1 MEKYTL
7 VPKEFFNGDVQ
18 VLSQVVEVSPSETIR
33 YVELPAFEA
42 VLLFVPGDDDREP
55 VIYDLLC
62 RLSQIH
68 DYNKVLFCIRDAV
81 LHLTIGAGDKL
92 LLANSYE
99 AGDFTT
105 ALYFIFA
112 AMHDLQVNP
121 QMTTLYYLGGLDYE
135 NQEMMF
141 SYFKGVE
148 PLCES

>member
-1 MEKYTL
+1 VEKYTL

-18 VLSQVVEVSPSETIR
+18 LLSQVVGVSPSETVK
-33 YVELPAFEA
+33 YVELPSFEA
-42 VLLFVPGDDDREP
+42 VLLFVPGPDGKEP

-62 RLSQIH
+62 ELPGIH
-68 DYNKVLFCIRDAV
+68 DFNKVLFTIEGSA
-81 LHLTIGAGDKL
+81 LHLAIGAGDRL

-112 AMHDLQVNP
+112 AMNDFQINP
-121 QMTTLYYLGGLDYE
+121 RMTTLYYKGDVAYE
-135 NQEMMF
+135 NQELLF

-148 PLCES
+148 RLCE

>member
-1 MEKYTL
+1 VEKYTL

-18 VLSQVVEVSPSETIR
+18 VLSQVVGVSPSETIK

-42 VLLFVPGDDDREP
+42 VLLFVPGPDDRKP

-62 RLSQIH
+62 SLSRIE
-68 DYNKVLFCIRDAV
+68 DYNKVLFCIEDSV

-99 AGDFTT
+99 AKDFTT

-121 QMTTLYYLGGLDYE
+121 QMTTLYYKGDIAYD
-135 NQEMMF
+135 NQELLF

-148 PLCES
+148 QLCA

>member
-18 VLSQVVEVSPSETIR
+18 LLSQVVGVSPSETVK
-33 YVELPAFEA
+33 YVELPSYEA
-42 VLLFVPGDDDREP
+42 VLLFVPGDEGKEP

-62 RLSQIH
+62 DLQKIH
-68 DYNKVLFCIRDAV
+68 DYNKVLFCIDASS
-81 LHLTIGAGDKL
+81 LHLAIGAGDRL

-99 AGDFTT
+99 AKDFTT

-112 AMHDLQVNP
+112 ALNDFQINP
-121 QMTTLYYLGGLDYE
+121 RMTTLYYKGDLAYD
-135 NQEMMF
+135 NQELLF

-148 PLCES
+148 RLCV

>member
-18 VLSQVVEVSPSETIR
+18 VLSQVVGVSPSETIK

-42 VLLFVPGDDDREP
+42 VLLFVPGDDDRKP

-62 RLSQIH
+62 SLSRIE
-68 DYNKVLFCIRDAV
+68 DYNKVLFCIEDSV

-92 LLANSYE
+92 LLANSFE
-99 AGDFTT
+99 AKDFTT

-121 QMTTLYYLGGLDYE
+121 QMTTLYYKGDIAYD
-135 NQEMMF
+135 NQELLF

-148 PLCES
+148 QLCA

>member
-18 VLSQVVEVSPSETIR
+18 VLSQVVGVSPSETIK

-42 VLLFVPGDDDREP
+42 VLLFVPGEDDRKP

-62 RLSQIH
+62 RLEQVD
-68 DYNKVLFCIRDAV
+68 DYNKVLFCIRDSV
-81 LHLTIGAGDKL
+81 LHLAIGTGGKL

-99 AGDFTT
+99 AKDFTT

-112 AMHDLQVNP
+112 ALHDFQINP
-121 QMTTLYYLGGLDYE
+121 QMTTLYYVGNLAYE
-135 NQEMMF
+135 NRELMF

-148 PLCES
+148 AL

>member
-1 MEKYTL
+1 VEKYTL

-18 VLSQVVEVSPSETIR
+18 LLSQVVGVSPSETVKYI
-33 YVELPAFEA
+33 ELPSFEA
-42 VLLFVPGDDDREP
+42 VLLFVPGPDGKEP

-62 RLSQIH
+62 ELPGIH
-68 DYNKVLFCIRDAV
+68 DFNKVLFTIEGSA
-81 LHLTIGAGDKL
+81 LHLAIGAGDRL

-112 AMHDLQVNP
+112 AMNDFQINP
-121 QMTTLYYLGGLDYE
+121 RMTTLYYKGDVAYE
-135 NQEMMF
+135 NQELLF

-148 PLCES
+148 RLCE

>member
-18 VLSQVVEVSPSETIR
+18 LLSQVVGVSPSETVK
-33 YVELPAFEA
+33 YVELPSFEA
-42 VLLFVPGDDDREP
+42 VLLFVPGPDGKEP

-62 RLSQIH
+62 ELPGIH
-68 DYNKVLFCIRDAV
+68 DFNKVLFAIEGSA
-81 LHLTIGAGDKL
+81 LHLAIGAGERL

-112 AMHDLQVNP
+112 AMNDFQINP
-121 QMTTLYYLGGLDYE
+121 RMTTLYYKGDVAYE
-135 NQEMMF
+135 NQELLF

-148 PLCES
+148 RLCE

>member
-18 VLSQVVEVSPSETIR
+18 LLSQVVGVSPSETVK
-33 YVELPAFEA
+33 YVELPSFEA
-42 VLLFVPGDDDREP
+42 VLLFVPGPDEKEP

-62 RLSQIH
+62 ELPGIH
-68 DYNKVLFCIRDAV
+68 DFNKVLFTIEGSA
-81 LHLTIGAGDKL
+81 LHLAIGAGDRL

-112 AMHDLQVNP
+112 AMNDFQINP
-121 QMTTLYYLGGLDYE
+121 RMTTLYYKGDVAYE
-135 NQEMMF
+135 NQELLF

-148 PLCES
+148 RLCE

>member
-18 VLSQVVEVSPSETIR
+18 LLSQVVGVSPSETVK
-33 YVELPAFEA
+33 YVELPSFEA
-42 VLLFVPGDDDREP
+42 VLLFVPGPDGKEP

-62 RLSQIH
+62 ELPGIH
-68 DYNKVLFCIRDAV
+68 DFNKVLFTIEGSA
-81 LHLTIGAGDKL
+81 LHLAIGAGDRL

-112 AMHDLQVNP
+112 AMNDFQINP
-121 QMTTLYYLGGLDYE
+121 RMTTLYYKGDVAYE
-135 NQEMMF
+135 NQELLF

-148 PLCES
+148 RL

>member
-18 VLSQVVEVSPSETIR
+18 LLSQVVGVSPSETVK
-33 YVELPAFEA
+33 YVELPFFEA
-42 VLLFVPGDDDREP
+42 VLLFVSGDEGREP

-62 RLSQIH
+62 KLPQIH
-68 DYNKVLFCIRDAV
+68 DYNKVLFCVDGSV
-81 LHLTIGAGDKL
+81 LHLAIGAGDKL

-99 AGDFTT
+99 AKDFTT

-112 AMHDLQVNP
+112 ALHDFQINP
-121 QMTTLYYLGGLDYE
+121 RMTTLYYKGDVAYE
-135 NQEMMF
+135 NQELLF

-148 PLCES
+148 RI

>member
-18 VLSQVVEVSPSETIR
+18 LLSQVVGVSPSETVK
-33 YVELPAFEA
+33 YVELPFFEA
-42 VLLFVPGDDDREP
+42 VLLFVPSAEDKEP

-62 RLSQIH
+62 KLPQIQ
-68 DYNKVLFCIRDAV
+68 DYNKVLFCKEESA
-81 LHLTIGAGDKL
+81 LHLAIGAGDKL

-99 AGDFTT
+99 AKDFTT

-112 AMHDLQVNP
+112 ALNDFQINP
-121 QMTTLYYLGGLDYE
+121 RMTTLYYKGEVAYE
-135 NQEMMF
+135 NQELLF

-148 PLCES
+148 RICE

>member
-18 VLSQVVEVSPSETIR
+18 LLSQVVGVSPSETVK
-33 YVELPAFEA
+33 YVELPFFEA
-42 VLLFVPGDDDREP
+42 VLLFVSGDEGREP

-62 RLSQIH
+62 KLPQIH
-68 DYNKVLFCIRDAV
+68 DYNKVLFCVDGSV
-81 LHLTIGAGDKL
+81 LHLSIGAGDKL

-99 AGDFTT
+99 AKDFTT

-112 AMHDLQVNP
+112 ALHDFQINP
-121 QMTTLYYLGGLDYE
+121 RMTTLYYKGDVAYE
-135 NQEMMF
+135 NQELLF

-148 PLCES
+148 RI

>member
-18 VLSQVVEVSPSETIR
+18 VLSQVVGVSSSETIK

-42 VLLFVPGDDDREP
+42 VLLFVPGENGSKP

-62 RLSQIH
+62 SLGKIG
-68 DYNKVLFCIRDAV
+68 DYNKVLFCVKDSV
-81 LHLTIGAGDKL
+81 LHLAIGTGERL

-99 AGDFTT
+99 AKDFTT

-112 AMHDLQVNP
+112 ALHDFQINP
-121 QMTTLYYLGGLDYE
+121 QMTVLYYVGDLAYE
-135 NQEMMF
+135 NRELMF

-148 PLCES
+148 AL

>member
-18 VLSQVVEVSPSETIR
+18 LLSQVVGVSPSETVK
-33 YVELPAFEA
+33 YVELPSFEA
-42 VLLFVPGDDDREP
+42 VLLFVPGPDKKEP

-62 RLSQIH
+62 ELPGIH
-68 DYNKVLFCIRDAV
+68 DFNKVLFTIEGSA
-81 LHLTIGAGDKL
+81 LHLAIGAGDRL

-112 AMHDLQVNP
+112 AMNDFQINP
-121 QMTTLYYLGGLDYE
+121 RMTTLYYKGDVAYE
-135 NQEMMF
+135 NQELLF

-148 PLCES
+148 RLCE